1 MTGDTNGREKIK
13 MKLYPIAYMNGILK
27 KKKKA
32 KKEKKQATISATVIA
47 L

>member
-27 KKKKA
+27 KKKKKLRR
-32 KKEKKQATISATVIA
+32 KKNKQRYLPLS
-47 L
+47 

>member
-27 KKKKA
+27 KKKK
-32 KKEKKQATISATVIA
+32 S
-47 L
+47 